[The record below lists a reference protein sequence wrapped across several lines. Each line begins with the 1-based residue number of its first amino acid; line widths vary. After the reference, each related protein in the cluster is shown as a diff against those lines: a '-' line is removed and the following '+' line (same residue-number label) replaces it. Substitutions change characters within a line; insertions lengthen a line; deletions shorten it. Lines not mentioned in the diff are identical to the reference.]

1 MGQAMQIMFK
11 ALPLLWRIVALVTGR
26 RQSGETGG
34 VGHTA
39 AADVRDC
46 RGPRGLL
53 VSSSGVKALFL
64 FSSAFQGWVTS

>member
-11 ALPLLWRIVALVTGR
+11 ALLLLWRIVALVTGR

-34 VGHTA
+34 VGHMA

-46 RGPRGLL
+46 RGLQGVAGVLL
-53 VSSSGVKALFL
+53 WGQGSLPLFL
-64 FSSAFQGWVTS
+64 SLPRLGD

>member
-11 ALPLLWRIVALVTGR
+11 ALLLLWRIVALVTGR

-46 RGPRGLL
+46 RGLQGVAGVLL
-53 VSSSGVKALFL
+53 WGQGSLPLFL
-64 FSSAFQGWVTS
+64 SLPRLGD